1 MGWLRGACES
11 ERASDCLMSIEL
23 VDAVVVRVL
32 LACSLVHLQS
42 PNHNNNPINP
52 L

>member
-1 MGWLRGACES
+1 MGWLRGACVR
-11 ERASDCLMSIEL
+11 ERASERLLD
-23 VDAVVVRVL
+23 VDVVRVL